1 MTIENKPIKCASKD
15 FKTSPF
21 YLIQSNGAN
30 KRFVVSFQDG
40 EKIKQFLT
48 LFIDNTSD
56 ELQIKIRD
64 FDDHENPIDFS
75 GQTTKSKLKTTLNK
89 YKEVVLHDG
98 YHDLMLRRPE
108 TGDYIAFDEHGL
120 VFIYTQDNYSDTLEK
135 FGLTYRVNE
144 KLIYQFDHW
153 HYRPSNGRQDLKN
166 LINELGLE

>member
-1 MTIENKPIKCASKD
+1 MTTDKPIKCAAKD

-21 YLIQSNGAN
+21 YLIQSNGSN
-30 KRFVVSFQDG
+30 KRFVASFQDG
-40 EKIKQFLT
+40 QKIKQFLT
-48 LFIDNTSD
+48 LFIDQSLD

-64 FDDHENPIDFS
+64 FDDKENPIDFE
-75 GQTTKSKLKTTLNK
+75 GQATKSKLKPTLDK
-89 YKEVVLHDG
+89 YEEVVFHDG

-135 FGLTYRVNE
+135 LGLSYKANE

-153 HYRPSNGRQDLKN
+153 HYRPANGRQDLKN